1 MTEDGSQI
9 LHETVS
15 KVPKYETP
23 LDNHDKC
30 AVYREFL
37 VAIKDL
43 PLPIGLHY

>member
-1 MTEDGSQI
+1 MALKI

-23 LDNHDKC
+23 VDNHDKY
-30 AVYREFL
+30 AVSREFL
-37 VAIKDL
+37 VANKDL